1 LSFKAYVLEFKD
13 RSQDQGGRILD
24 TPSINDLNI
33 CVATEN
39 GSGSASSNN
48 ILFKAIFKMGIPCS
62 SKNMFPSNIQG
73 LPTWYQIRANADG
86 YLSRK
91 DVIDVMVMFNDATA
105 GKDIYRVRD
114 GGLILYDDSTPL
126 AANLKR
132 DGVQYIGFPANK
144 LVAKLVP
151 ASPLRAKQRNMV
163 YVGALA
169 YLFGI
174 DMSVIKSVL
183 EDTFGK
189 KPAVIESNMICIDAG
204 YQYCKEQNFKQNIA
218 RFEPIPDGNK
228 GKIITEGNTA
238 AALGAIYGGASV
250 ICWYPITPSSSLA
263 EAMEYYLPRLRKTK
277 DGKKAYAIVQAED
290 EIASAGMVVGAGWA
304 GARAMTSTSGPG
316 VSLMNETIG
325 LAYYAEIPSVFFIIQ
340 RGGPSTGLPTRT
352 QQSDIS
358 LMYNASHGD
367 TRHIILIPHDMN
379 SCFDFARQSFNYADR
394 FQTPVFVAM
403 DLDLGMN
410 LWSSDPLK
418 LNQEPF
424 DYGKRLSAEQL
435 EEWTKAGKKFRRYFD
450 QDGDGI
456 PYRTVPGNPHR
467 VASYFTRGSGHDADA
482 RYSEDEHDYK
492 YILDRLRKKFDT
504 ARKFVPKPIVERER
518 GVKTGI
524 VCYGSS
530 YEPVREARDRLKA
543 RGLRTN
549 HMLIRAL
556 PLTSEVRDFFAEHD
570 TIYFVEQNRDGQM
583 AAILKDE
590 CPELGTKIVS
600 VLIYNGL
607 PATPLEVVNQIF
619 AAAQSAKTA

>member
-1 LSFKAYVLEFKD
+1 L
-13 RSQDQGGRILD
+13 
-24 TPSINDLNI
+24 INDLNI

-73 LPTWYQIRANADG
+73 LPTWYQIRASAEG

-105 GKDIYRVRD
+105 AKDIYRVRD
-114 GGLILYDDSTPL
+114 GGIILYDDSTAL
-126 AANLKR
+126 QANLKR
-132 DGVQYIGFPANK
+132 DGVQYVGFPANK
-144 LVAKLVP
+144 LVSKLVP

-174 DMSVIKSVL
+174 DMSVIKAVL

-189 KPAVIESNMICIDAG
+189 KPAVIESNLVCIDAG
-204 YQYCKEQNFKQNIA
+204 YQYVKEQGVKQNIA
-218 RFEPIPDGNK
+218 RLEPIPDGNK
-228 GKIITEGNTA
+228 DKILTEGNTA

-250 ICWYPITPSSSLA
+250 VCWYPITPSSSLA
-263 EAMEYYLPRLRKTK
+263 ESMEYYLPRLRKQI
-277 DGKKAYAIVQAED
+277 DGKKTYAIVQAED

-316 VSLMNETIG
+316 VSLMNESIG
-325 LAYYAEIPSVFFIIQ
+325 LAYYAEIPCVFFIIQ

-352 QQSDIS
+352 QQADIS

-379 SCFDFARQSFNYADR
+379 SCFDIARQSFNYADR

-410 LWSSDPLK
+410 YWSSEPLK
-418 LNQEPF
+418 LQQESF
-424 DYGKRLSAEQL
+424 DLGKRLSAEQL
-435 EEWTKAGKKFRRYFD
+435 EEWSKGGKKFRRYFD

-467 VASYFTRGSGHDADA
+467 TASYFTRGSGHDADA
-482 RYSEDEHDYK
+482 RYSEDENDYK
-492 YILDRLRKKFDT
+492 YILDRLRKKFET
-504 ARKFVPKPIVERER
+504 ARKFVPKPIVEKER

-524 VCYGSS
+524 ICYGSS

-543 RGLRTN
+543 RGLKTN

-556 PLTSEVRDFFAEHD
+556 PLTSEVTDFLAEHD
-570 TIYFVEQNRDGQM
+570 TVYLVEQNRDGQM
-583 AAILKDE
+583 AAIIKDE
-590 CPELGTKIVS
+590 NPVLGAKITSILV
-600 VLIYNGL
+600 YNGL
-607 PATPLEVVNQIF
+607 PTSAGEVVQQIF
-619 AAAQSAKTA
+619 DAAKTAKTA

>member
-1 LSFKAYVLEFKD
+1 
-13 RSQDQGGRILD
+13 
-24 TPSINDLNI
+24 
-33 CVATEN
+33 
-39 GSGSASSNN
+39 
-48 ILFKAIFKMGIPCS
+48 
-62 SKNMFPSNIQG
+62 MFPSNIQG
-73 LPTWYQIRANADG
+73 LPTWYQIRASADG

-105 GKDIYRVRD
+105 AKDIYRVRD
-114 GGLILYDDSTPL
+114 GGVILYDDSTPL

-174 DMSVIKSVL
+174 DMSVIKAVL

-189 KPAVIESNMICIDAG
+189 KPAVIESNLICIDAG

-218 RFEPIPDGNK
+218 RLEPIPNGNK

-263 EAMEYYLPRLRKTK
+263 EAMEYYLPRLRKPI
-277 DGKKAYAIVQAED
+277 DGKKTYAIVQAED

-325 LAYYAEIPSVFFIIQ
+325 LGYYAEIPSVFFIIQ

-352 QQSDIS
+352 QQADIS
-358 LMYNASHGD
+358 LMYGASHGD
-367 TRHIILIPHDMN
+367 TRHLILIPHDMN
-379 SCFDFARQSFNYADR
+379 SCFDLARQSFNYADR

-410 LWSSDPLK
+410 LWPSEPLK
-418 LNQEPF
+418 LSQEPF
-424 DYGKRLSAEQL
+424 DLGKRLSAQDL

-450 QDGDGI
+450 RTATGFLI
-456 PYRTVPGNPHR
+456 APY
-467 VASYFTRGSGHDADA
+467 
-482 RYSEDEHDYK
+482 
-492 YILDRLRKKFDT
+492 
-504 ARKFVPKPIVERER
+504 
-518 GVKTGI
+518 
-524 VCYGSS
+524 
-530 YEPVREARDRLKA
+530 
-543 RGLRTN
+543 
-549 HMLIRAL
+549 
-556 PLTSEVRDFFAEHD
+556 
-570 TIYFVEQNRDGQM
+570 
-583 AAILKDE
+583 
-590 CPELGTKIVS
+590 
-600 VLIYNGL
+600 
-607 PATPLEVVNQIF
+607 PATRTAWRPTLPVAPVTTRTRATPKTSTTTSTFWTACGKNSRRRASSCRSRSWRKN
-619 AAAQSAKTA
+619 AA

>member
-1 LSFKAYVLEFKD
+1 
-13 RSQDQGGRILD
+13 LD

-418 LNQEPF
+418 LNQDPF
-424 DYGKRLSAEQL
+424 DYGKLLSAEQL

>member
-1 LSFKAYVLEFKD
+1 
-13 RSQDQGGRILD
+13 LD
-24 TPSINDLNI
+24 TPVINDLSI

-73 LPTWYQIRANADG
+73 LPTWYQIRASAEG

-91 DVIDVMVMFNDATA
+91 DDIDVMVMFNDATA
-105 GKDIYRVRD
+105 AKDIYRVRD
-114 GGLILYDDSTPL
+114 GGIILYDDSTPL

-132 DGVQYIGFPANK
+132 EGVQYIGFPANK
-144 LVAKLVP
+144 LVTKLVP

-174 DMSVIKSVL
+174 DMSVIKAVL

-189 KPAVIESNMICIDAG
+189 KPVVIESNLVCIDAG
-204 YQYCKEQNFKQNIA
+204 YQYCKDQGFKQNIA
-218 RFEPIPDGNK
+218 RLEPIANGNK

-263 EAMEYYLPRLRKTK
+263 ESMEYYLPRLRKQI
-277 DGKKAYAIVQAED
+277 DGKRTYAIVQAED
-290 EIASAGMVVGAGWA
+290 EIASAGMIVGAGWA

-316 VSLMNETIG
+316 VSLMNESIG
-325 LAYYAEIPSVFFIIQ
+325 LAYYAEVPCVFFIIQ

-352 QQSDIS
+352 QQADIS
-358 LMYNASHGD
+358 LMYGASHGD
-367 TRHIILIPHDMN
+367 TRHILLIPHDMN

-410 LWSSDPLK
+410 FWSSEPLK
-418 LNQEPF
+418 LNQEPY
-424 DYGKRLSAEQL
+424 DQGKRLSAQDL
-435 EEWTKAGKKFRRYFD
+435 DEWTKVGKKFRRYFD

-456 PYRTVPGNPHR
+456 PYRTVPGNQNR
-467 VASYFTRGSGHDADA
+467 LASYFTRGSGHDADA
-482 RYSEDEHDYK
+482 KYSEDEHDYK
-492 YILDRLRKKFDT
+492 YILDRLRKKFET
-504 ARKFVPKPIVERER
+504 SRKFVPKPIIEKER

-524 VCYGSS
+524 ICYGSS
-530 YEPVREARDRLKA
+530 FEPVREARDRLKA
-543 RGLRTN
+543 RGLKTN

-556 PLTSEVRDFFAEHD
+556 PLTSEVRDFLAEHD
-570 TIYFVEQNRDGQM
+570 TLYLVEQNRDAQV
-583 AAILKDE
+583 AAIIKDE
-590 CPELGTKIVS
+590 HPELGAKITSILV
-600 VLIYNGL
+600 YDGL
-607 PATPLEVVNQIF
+607 PVTAGEVVRQIF
-619 AAAQSAKTA
+619 EAAQTAKTA

>member
-1 LSFKAYVLEFKD
+1 ME
-13 RSQDQGGRILD
+13 
-24 TPSINDLNI
+24 TPAINDLNI

-39 GSGSASSNN
+39 GSVSASSNN

-73 LPTWYQIRANADG
+73 LPTWYQIRASAEG

-91 DVIDVMVMFNDATA
+91 DDIDVMVMFNDATA
-105 GKDIYRVRD
+105 AKDIYRVRD
-114 GGLILYDDSTPL
+114 GGLILYDDSNPL
-126 AANLKR
+126 PAQLR
-132 DGVQYIGFPANK
+132 REGVQFVGFPANK

-151 ASPLRAKQRNMV
+151 ASPLRAKQRNML

-174 DMSVIKSVL
+174 DMEVIKSVL

-189 KPAVIESNMICIDAG
+189 KPAVIESNLICIDAG
-204 YQYCKEQNFKQNIA
+204 YQYMKEKGFSQNIA
-218 RFEPIPDGNK
+218 RLEVIPNGNK
-228 GKIITEGNTA
+228 GKIITEGNTV

-263 EAMEYYLPRLRKTK
+263 EAMEFYLPKLRKLK

-290 EIASAGMVVGAGWA
+290 EIASAGMIAGAGWA

-316 VSLMNETIG
+316 LSLMNETIG
-325 LAYYAEIPSVFFIIQ
+325 LAYYAEIPCVFFIVQ

-352 QQSDIS
+352 QQADIS
-358 LMYNASHGD
+358 LMYGASHGD
-367 TRHIILIPHDMN
+367 TRQMILIPHDMN

-394 FQTPVFVAM
+394 FQTPIFVAM

-410 LWSSDPLK
+410 LWPSEPLK
-418 LNQEPF
+418 LQPESF

-435 EEWTKAGKKFRRYFD
+435 DEWSKTGKKFRRYFD

-456 PYRTVPGNPHR
+456 PYRTVPGNQNR
-467 VASYFTRGSGHDADA
+467 MASYFTRGSGHDADA
-482 RYSEDEHDYK
+482 RYSEDETDYK
-492 YILDRLRKKFDT
+492 YILDRLRKKFET
-504 ARKFVPKPIVERER
+504 ARKFVPKPIVEKER

-524 VCYGSS
+524 ICYGSS

-543 RGLRTN
+543 AGLKTN
-549 HMLIRAL
+549 HLLIRAL
-556 PLTSEVRDFFAEHD
+556 PLTSEVRDFLVEHD
-570 TIYFVEQNRDGQM
+570 TIYLVEQNRDGQM
-583 AAILKDE
+583 AAIIKDE
-590 CPELGTKIVS
+590 NPDLGSKLTSILV
-600 VLIYNGL
+600 YNGL
-607 PATPLEVVNQIF
+607 PVAAGEVVRQIF
-619 AAAQSAKTA
+619 DAAQLAQPKTA

>member
-1 LSFKAYVLEFKD
+1 
-13 RSQDQGGRILD
+13 LD
-24 TPSINDLNI
+24 TPLINDLNI

-48 ILFKAIFKMGIPCS
+48 ILFKSIFKMGIPCS

-73 LPTWYQIRANADG
+73 LPTWYQIRASGEG

-91 DVIDVMVMFNDATA
+91 DVIDVMVMFNEATVA
-105 GKDIYRVRD
+105 KDIYRVRD
-114 GGLILYDDSTPL
+114 GGVLLYDDSTAL

-132 DGVQYIGFPANK
+132 EGVLYVGFPANK

-174 DMSVIKSVL
+174 DMAVIRAVL

-189 KPAVIESNMICIDAG
+189 KPAVIESNLVCIDAG
-204 YQYCKEQNFKQNIA
+204 YQYCKEQGYKQNIA
-218 RFEPIPDGNK
+218 RLEPIPDGNK

-263 EAMEYYLPRLRKTK
+263 ESMEYYLPRLRKQI
-277 DGKKAYAIVQAED
+277 DGKKSYAIVQAED

-316 VSLMNETIG
+316 VSLMNESIG
-325 LAYYAEIPSVFFIIQ
+325 LAYFAEIPSVFFIIQ

-358 LMYNASHGD
+358 LMYGASHGD
-367 TRHIILIPHDMN
+367 TRHIILIPHDIN
-379 SCFDFARQSFNYADR
+379 SCFDLGRQSFNYADR

-410 LWSSDPLK
+410 LWSSEPLK
-418 LNQEPF
+418 LTQEPY
-424 DYGKRLSAEQL
+424 DLGKRLSAQDL
-435 EEWTKAGKKFRRYFD
+435 DEWTKAGKKFRRYFD

-456 PYRTVPGNPHR
+456 PYRTVPGNTNR
-467 VASYFTRGSGHDADA
+467 MASYFTRGSGHDADA

-504 ARKFVPKPIVERER
+504 ARKFVPKPIVEKER

-524 VCYGSS
+524 ICYGSS

-549 HMLIRAL
+549 HLLIRAL
-556 PLTSEVRDFFAEHD
+556 PLTSEVMDFLAEHD
-570 TIYFVEQNRDGQM
+570 TIYLVEQNRDGQM
-583 AAILKDE
+583 AAIIKDE
-590 CPELGTKIVS
+590 RPELGAKMVS

>member
-1 LSFKAYVLEFKD
+1 
-13 RSQDQGGRILD
+13 LD
-24 TPSINDLNI
+24 TPLINDLNI

-62 SKNMFPSNIQG
+62 AKNMFPSNIQG
-73 LPTWYQIRANADG
+73 LPTWYQIRACAEG

-91 DVIDVMVMFNDATA
+91 DVIDVMVMFNEPTA
-105 GKDIYRVRD
+105 AKDIYRVRD
-114 GGLILYDDSTPL
+114 GGVILYDDSTPL

-132 DGVQYIGFPANK
+132 EGVQYIGFPANK

-174 DMSVIKSVL
+174 DMSVIKAVL

-189 KPAVIESNMICIDAG
+189 KPAVIESNLICIDAG
-204 YQYCKEQNFKQNIA
+204 YQYCKDQNYKQNIA
-218 RFEPIPDGNK
+218 RLEPIPDGNK

-263 EAMEYYLPRLRKTK
+263 EAMEYYLPRLRKPK
-277 DGKKAYAIVQAED
+277 DGKKTFAIIQAED
-290 EIASAGMVVGAGWA
+290 EIASASMIVGAGWA

-316 VSLMNETIG
+316 VSLMNESIG
-325 LAYYAEIPSVFFIIQ
+325 LAYYAEVPCVFFIIQ

-352 QQSDIS
+352 QQADIS
-358 LMYNASHGD
+358 LMYGASHGD

-379 SCFDFARQSFNYADR
+379 SCFDLARQSFNYADR

-403 DLDLGMN
+403 DLDIGMN
-410 LWSSDPLK
+410 MWSSEPLK

-424 DYGKRLSAEQL
+424 DYGKRLSAQDL

-456 PYRTVPGNPHR
+456 PYRTVPGNQHR
-467 VASYFTRGSGHDADA
+467 LASFFTRGSGHDADA

-492 YILDRLRKKFDT
+492 YILDRLRKKFET
-504 ARKFVPKPIVERER
+504 SRKFVPKPIIERER

-524 VCYGSS
+524 ICYGSS
-530 YEPVREARDRLKA
+530 YEPLREARDRLKA
-543 RGLRTN
+543 RGLKTN

-556 PLTSEVRDFFAEHD
+556 PLTSEVRDFLAEHD
-570 TIYFVEQNRDGQM
+570 TVYLVEQNRDAQM
-583 AAILKDE
+583 AAIIKDE
-590 CPELGTKIVS
+590 QPELGAKITSILV
-600 VLIYNGL
+600 YNGL
-607 PATPLEVVNQIF
+607 PVTAGEIVKQIF
-619 AAAQSAKTA
+619 EAAQTAKTA

>member
-1 LSFKAYVLEFKD
+1 M
-13 RSQDQGGRILD
+13 D
-24 TPSINDLNI
+24 TPLINDLNI

-73 LPTWYQIRANADG
+73 LPTWYQIRASADG
-86 YLSRK
+86 YMSRK
-91 DVIDVMVMFNDATA
+91 DVIDVMVMFNDATTS
-105 GKDIYRVRD
+105 KDIYRVRD
-114 GGLILYDDSTPL
+114 GGVILYDDSNPL
-126 AANLKR
+126 SASLKR
-132 DGVQYIGFPANK
+132 TGVQYFGFPANK

-174 DMSVIKSVL
+174 DMEVIKAVL

-189 KPAVIESNMICIDAG
+189 KPAVIESNLVCIDAG
-204 YQYCKEQNFKQNIA
+204 YQYCKEQGYKQNIT
-218 RFEPIPDGNK
+218 RLEPIPGGNK

-263 EAMEYYLPRLRKTK
+263 ESMEYYLPRLRKQI
-277 DGKKAYAIVQAED
+277 DGKKTYAIVQAED
-290 EIASAGMVVGAGWA
+290 EIASAGMIVGAGWS
-304 GARAMTSTSGPG
+304 GARSMTSTSGPG
-316 VSLMNETIG
+316 LSLMNESIG
-325 LAYYAEIPSVFFIIQ
+325 LAYYAEIPCVFFIIQ

-352 QQSDIS
+352 QQADIS

-367 TRHIILIPHDMN
+367 TRHLILIPHDMN

-394 FQTPVFVAM
+394 FQTPVFVGM

-410 LWSSDPLK
+410 FWSSEPLK
-418 LNQEPF
+418 LQQESF
-424 DYGKRLSAEQL
+424 DLGKRLSAEQL
-435 EEWTKAGKKFRRYFD
+435 EEWSKAGKKFRRYFD

-467 VASYFTRGSGHDADA
+467 TASYFTRGSGHDADA
-482 RYSEDEHDYK
+482 RYSEDESDYK
-492 YILDRLRKKFDT
+492 YILDRLRKKFET
-504 ARKFVPKPIVERER
+504 ARKFVPKPIVEKER

-524 VCYGSS
+524 ICYGSS

-543 RGLRTN
+543 AGLKTN

-556 PLTSEVRDFFAEHD
+556 PLTIEVREFLAEHD
-570 TIYFVEQNRDGQM
+570 TIYLVEQNRDGQM
-583 AAILKDE
+583 AAIMKDE
-590 CPELGTKIVS
+590 TPELGSKIVS
-600 VLIYNGL
+600 ILIYNGF
-607 PATPLEVVNQIF
+607 PVSAGEVVKQIF
-619 AAAQSAKTA
+619 DAAQTAKTA

>member
-1 LSFKAYVLEFKD
+1 
-13 RSQDQGGRILD
+13 LD
-24 TPSINDLNI
+24 TPLINDLNI

-48 ILFKAIFKMGIPCS
+48 IIFKAIFKMGIPCS

-73 LPTWYQIRANADG
+73 LPTWYQIRACAEG

-91 DVIDVMVMFNDATA
+91 DVIDVMVMFNEATA
-105 GKDIYRVRD
+105 AKDIYRVRD
-114 GGLILYDDSTPL
+114 GGVILYDDSTPL
-126 AANLKR
+126 TSSLKR
-132 DGVQYIGFPANK
+132 DGVQYFGFPANK

-174 DMSVIKSVL
+174 DMSVIKAVL

-189 KPAVIESNMICIDAG
+189 KPAVIESNLICIDAG

-218 RFEPIPDGNK
+218 RLEPIPDGNK

-250 ICWYPITPSSSLA
+250 VCWYPITPSSSLA
-263 EAMEYYLPRLRKTK
+263 EAMEYYLPRLRKPK
-277 DGKKAYAIVQAED
+277 DGKKTFAIIQAED
-290 EIASAGMVVGAGWA
+290 EIASASMVVGAGWA

-316 VSLMNETIG
+316 VSLMNESIG

-352 QQSDIS
+352 QQADIS
-358 LMYNASHGD
+358 LMYGASHGD

-379 SCFDFARQSFNYADR
+379 SCFDLARQSFNYADR
-394 FQTPVFVAM
+394 FQTPVFVAS

-410 LWSSDPLK
+410 MWSSEPLK
-418 LNQEPF
+418 LNQEPY
-424 DYGKRLSAEQL
+424 DYGKRLSAQDL
-435 EEWTKAGKKFRRYFD
+435 EEWAKAGKKFRRYFD
-450 QDGDGI
+450 QDGDSI
-456 PYRTVPGNPHR
+456 PYRTVPGNENR
-467 VASYFTRGSGHDADA
+467 MASYFTRGSGHDADA

-492 YILDRLRKKFDT
+492 YILDRLRKKFET
-504 ARKFVPKPIVERER
+504 ARKFVPKPIIEKER

-524 VCYGSS
+524 ICYGSS

-543 RGLRTN
+543 RGLKTN
-549 HMLIRAL
+549 HLLIRAL
-556 PLTSEVRDFFAEHD
+556 PLANEVRDFLAEHD
-570 TIYFVEQNRDGQM
+570 TIYLVEQNRDAQM
-583 AAILKDE
+583 AAIIKDE
-590 CPELGTKIVS
+590 QPELGAKITSILV
-600 VLIYNGL
+600 YNGL
-607 PATPLEVVNQIF
+607 PVSAGEIVKQIF
-619 AAAQSAKTA
+619 EAAQTAKTA

>member
-1 LSFKAYVLEFKD
+1 M
-13 RSQDQGGRILD
+13 D
-24 TPSINDLNI
+24 TPLINDLNI

-73 LPTWYQIRANADG
+73 LPTWYQIRACADG

-105 GKDIYRVRD
+105 VKDIYRVRD
-114 GGLILYDDSTPL
+114 GGVILYDDSTPL
-126 AANLKR
+126 SASLKR
-132 DGVQYIGFPANK
+132 DGVQYVGFPANK

-189 KPAVIESNMICIDAG
+189 KPAVIESNLICIDAG
-204 YQYCKEQNFKQNIA
+204 YQYCKEQNYKQNLA
-218 RFEPIPDGNK
+218 RLEPIPNGNQ

-263 EAMEYYLPRLRKTK
+263 EAMEYYLPRLRKPK
-277 DGKKAYAIVQAED
+277 DGKKTYAIVQAED
-290 EIASAGMVVGAGWA
+290 EIASVGMVVGAGWA

-316 VSLMNETIG
+316 VSLMNESIG

-352 QQSDIS
+352 QQADIS
-358 LMYNASHGD
+358 LMYGASHGD

-379 SCFDFARQSFNYADR
+379 SCFDLARQSFDYADR

-410 LWSSDPLK
+410 MWSSEPLK
-418 LNQEPF
+418 LNQDAY
-424 DYGKRLSAEQL
+424 DYGKRLSAQNL

-456 PYRTVPGNPHR
+456 PYRTVPGNEHR
-467 VASYFTRGSGHDADA
+467 LASYFTRGSGHDADA

-492 YILDRLRKKFDT
+492 YILDRLRKKFET
-504 ARKFVPKPIVERER
+504 ARKFVPKPIIERER

-524 VCYGSS
+524 ICYGSS
-530 YEPVREARDRLKA
+530 FEPVREARDRLKA

-556 PLTSEVRDFFAEHD
+556 PLTSEVRDFLAEHD

-583 AAILKDE
+583 AAIIKDDW
-590 CPELGTKIVS
+590 PELGAKIVS

>member
-1 LSFKAYVLEFKD
+1 
-13 RSQDQGGRILD
+13 LD
-24 TPSINDLNI
+24 TPLINDLNI

-73 LPTWYQIRANADG
+73 LPTWYQIRACADG

-105 GKDIYRVRD
+105 AKDIYRVRD
-114 GGLILYDDSTPL
+114 GGVILYDDSTPL
-126 AANLKR
+126 SASLKR
-132 DGVQYIGFPANK
+132 DGVQYVGFPANK

-169 YLFGI
+169 HLFGI
-174 DMSVIKSVL
+174 DMSVIKAVL

-189 KPAVIESNMICIDAG
+189 KPAVIESNLICIDAG
-204 YQYCKEQNFKQNIA
+204 YQYCKEQNYKQNIA
-218 RFEPIPDGNK
+218 RLEPIPNGNQ

-263 EAMEYYLPRLRKTK
+263 EAMEYYLPRLRKPK
-277 DGKKAYAIVQAED
+277 DGKKTYAIVQAED
-290 EIASAGMVVGAGWA
+290 EIASAGIVVGAGWA

-316 VSLMNETIG
+316 VSLMNESIG
-325 LAYYAEIPSVFFIIQ
+325 LAYFAEIPSVFFIIQ

-352 QQSDIS
+352 QQADIS
-358 LMYNASHGD
+358 LMYGASHGD
-367 TRHIILIPHDMN
+367 TRHIILIPHDIN
-379 SCFDFARQSFNYADR
+379 SCFDLARQSFDYADR

-410 LWSSDPLK
+410 MWSSAPLK
-418 LNQEPF
+418 LNQDAY
-424 DYGKRLSAEQL
+424 DYGKRLSAQDL
-435 EEWTKAGKKFRRYFD
+435 EDWTKAGKKFRRYFD

-456 PYRTVPGNPHR
+456 PYRTVPGNQHR
-467 VASYFTRGSGHDADA
+467 MASYFTRGSGHDADA

-492 YILDRLRKKFDT
+492 YILDRLRKKFET
-504 ARKFVPKPIVERER
+504 ARKFVSKPIIEKER

-524 VCYGSS
+524 ICYGSS
-530 YEPVREARDRLKA
+530 FEPVREARDRLKA
-543 RGLRTN
+543 RGLKTN

-556 PLTSEVRDFFAEHD
+556 PLTSEVRDFLAEHD
-570 TIYFVEQNRDGQM
+570 TVYLVEQNRDAQM
-583 AAILKDE
+583 AAIIKDE
-590 CPELGTKIVS
+590 QPELGAKITSILV
-600 VLIYNGL
+600 YNGL
-607 PATPLEVVNQIF
+607 PVSAGEIVKQIF
-619 AAAQSAKTA
+619 EAAQTAKTA

>member
-1 LSFKAYVLEFKD
+1 M
-13 RSQDQGGRILD
+13 D

-290 EIASAGMVVGAGWA
+290 EIASAGMVAGAGWA

>member
-1 LSFKAYVLEFKD
+1 
-13 RSQDQGGRILD
+13 LD

-126 AANLKR
+126 AATLKR

>member
-1 LSFKAYVLEFKD
+1 M
-13 RSQDQGGRILD
+13 D
-24 TPSINDLNI
+24 TPTINDLNI

-73 LPTWYQIRANADG
+73 LPTWYQIRASAEG

-105 GKDIYRVRD
+105 AKDIYRVRD

-126 AANLKR
+126 PAHLRR
-132 DGVQYIGFPANK
+132 DGVQYLGVPANK
-144 LVAKLVP
+144 LVTKLVP
-151 ASPLRAKQRNMV
+151 ASPLRAKQRNMI

-174 DMSVIKSVL
+174 DMEIIKAVL

-189 KPAVIESNMICIDAG
+189 KPAVIESNLACIDAG
-204 YQYCKEQNFKQNIA
+204 YQHMKEKGYTQNIA
-218 RFEPIPDGNK
+218 RLEVIPNGNK

-263 EAMEYYLPRLRKTK
+263 EAMEYYLPRIRKPK

-290 EIASAGMVVGAGWA
+290 EIASASMIVGAGWA
-304 GARAMTSTSGPG
+304 GARSMTSTSGPG
-316 VSLMNETIG
+316 LSLMNESLG
-325 LAYYAEIPSVFFIIQ
+325 LAYYAEIPCVFFIIQ

-352 QQSDIS
+352 QQADIS
-358 LMYNASHGD
+358 LMYGASHGD
-367 TRHIILIPHDMN
+367 TRHVILIPHDTN
-379 SCFDFARQSFNYADR
+379 SCFDFARRSFDFADR

-410 LWSSDPLK
+410 LWLSEPLK
-418 LNQEPF
+418 LQREPF
-424 DYGKRLSAEQL
+424 DLGKRLAAEQL

-456 PYRTVPGNPHR
+456 PYRTVPGNQHR
-467 VASYFTRGSGHDADA
+467 MASYFARGSGHDVDA
-482 RYSEDEHDYK
+482 KYSEDEHDYK
-492 YILDRLRKKFDT
+492 AILDRLRKKFET
-504 ARKFVPKPIVERER
+504 ARKFVPKPIVEKEKS
-518 GVKTGI
+518 VKTGI
-524 VCYGSS
+524 ICYGSS
-530 YEPVREARDRLKA
+530 YEPVREARDRLKT

-556 PLTSEVRDFFAEHD
+556 PLTSEVRDFLAEHD
-570 TIYFVEQNRDGQM
+570 TIYLVEQNRDAQM
-583 AAILKDE
+583 AAIIKDE
-590 CPELGTKIVS
+590 HPDLGAKIVS

-619 AAAQSAKTA
+619 AAAQSTERKTAQM

>member
-1 LSFKAYVLEFKD
+1 LQVAKKAE
-13 RSQDQGGRILD
+13 GGWILD
-24 TPSINDLNI
+24 TPLINDLNI

-48 ILFKAIFKMGIPCS
+48 ILFKSIFKMGIPCS

-73 LPTWYQIRANADG
+73 LPTWYQIRASGEG

-91 DVIDVMVMFNDATA
+91 DVIDVMVMFNDVTA
-105 GKDIYRVRD
+105 AKDIYRVRD
-114 GGLILYDDSTPL
+114 GGVILYDDSTPL
-126 AANLKR
+126 QSNLKR
-132 DGVQYIGFPANK
+132 DGVQYVGFPANK
-144 LVAKLVP
+144 LVTKLVP

-174 DMSVIKSVL
+174 DMSVIKAVL

-189 KPAVIESNMICIDAG
+189 KPAVIESNLVCIDAG
-204 YQYCKEQNFKQNIA
+204 YQYCKEQGYMQNIA
-218 RFEPIPDGNK
+218 HLEPIPDGNK
-228 GKIITEGNTA
+228 GKILTEGNTA

-263 EAMEYYLPRLRKTK
+263 ESMEYYLPRLRKQI
-277 DGKKAYAIVQAED
+277 DGKKTYAIVQAED
-290 EIASAGMVVGAGWA
+290 EIASAGMIVGAGWA

-316 VSLMNETIG
+316 VSLMNESIG
-325 LAYYAEIPSVFFIIQ
+325 LAYYAEIPCVFFIIQ

-352 QQSDIS
+352 QQADIS
-358 LMYNASHGD
+358 LMYGASHGD

-410 LWSSDPLK
+410 LWSSEPLK
-418 LNQEPF
+418 FNQEPY
-424 DYGKRLSAEQL
+424 DRGKRLSAQDL
-435 EEWTKAGKKFRRYFD
+435 DEWTRAGKKFRRYFD

-456 PYRTVPGNPHR
+456 PYRTVPGNQNR
-467 VASYFTRGSGHDADA
+467 MASYFTRGSGHDADA

-504 ARKFVPKPIVERER
+504 ARKFVPKPIVEKER

-524 VCYGSS
+524 ICYGSS

-556 PLTSEVRDFFAEHD
+556 PLTSEVTDFLAEHD

-583 AAILKDE
+583 AAIIKDE
-590 CPELGTKIVS
+590 HPDLGAKIVS

-619 AAAQSAKTA
+619 TAAQSAKTA

>member
-1 LSFKAYVLEFKD
+1 
-13 RSQDQGGRILD
+13 LD
-24 TPSINDLNI
+24 TPLINDLNI

-91 DVIDVMVMFNDATA
+91 DVIDVMVMFNEATA
-105 GKDIYRVRD
+105 AKDIYRVRD
-114 GGLILYDDSTPL
+114 GGVILYDDSTPL

-144 LVAKLVP
+144 LVTKLVP

-174 DMSVIKSVL
+174 DMSVIKAVL

-189 KPAVIESNMICIDAG
+189 KPAVIESNLICIDAG
-204 YQYCKEQNFKQNIA
+204 YQYCKDQNYKQNIA
-218 RFEPIPDGNK
+218 RFESIPDGNK

-263 EAMEYYLPRLRKTK
+263 EAMEYYLPRLRKAK
-277 DGKKAYAIVQAED
+277 DGKKTFAIVQAED
-290 EIASAGMVVGAGWA
+290 EIASASMIVGAGWA

-316 VSLMNETIG
+316 VSLMNESIG
-325 LAYYAEIPSVFFIIQ
+325 LAYFAEIPSVFFIIQ

-352 QQSDIS
+352 QQADIS
-358 LMYNASHGD
+358 LMYGASHGD

-379 SCFDFARQSFNYADR
+379 SCFDLARQSFNFADR
-394 FQTPVFVAM
+394 FQTPIFVAM

-410 LWSSDPLK
+410 MWSSEPLK
-418 LNQEPF
+418 LNQEPY
-424 DYGKRLSAEQL
+424 DYGKRLSAQDL
-435 EEWTKAGKKFRRYFD
+435 EEWAKAGKKFRRYFD
-450 QDGDGI
+450 QDGDSI
-456 PYRTVPGNPHR
+456 PYRTVPGNENR
-467 VASYFTRGSGHDADA
+467 MASYFTRGSGHDADA

-492 YILDRLRKKFDT
+492 YILDRLRKKFET
-504 ARKFVPKPIVERER
+504 ARKFVPKPIIEKER

-556 PLTSEVRDFFAEHD
+556 PLTTEVRDFLAEHD

-583 AAILKDE
+583 AAIIKDE
-590 CPELGTKIVS
+590 SPELGAKIVS